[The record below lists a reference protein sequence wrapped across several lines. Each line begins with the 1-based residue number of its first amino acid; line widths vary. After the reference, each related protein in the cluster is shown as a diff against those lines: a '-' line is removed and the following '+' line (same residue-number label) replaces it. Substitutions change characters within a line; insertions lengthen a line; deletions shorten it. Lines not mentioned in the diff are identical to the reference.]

1 MDNSDTIQIQ
11 PDHFYD
17 GKGGVPVFKPTF
29 EQFKDFGAFVASV
42 RKYGTEYGIIK
53 VIPPSEWKSKL
64 PNDLSEKLA
73 KIKIAHPIQQVFMRQ
88 SKCGAYIV
96 KNVETHKT
104 YSVEEW
110 AKLCEQEEHR
120 PPETRYLNPRIP
132 LNNNQKVVQKQKP
145 SSSSANNN
153 NSLNFGSLIDSQQ
166 KFENIT
172 DTTSKSEQK
181 RNETISESSNH
192 LITSENIQLFTPND
206 SPNNL
211 SVDYSINNKLLMNN
225 YISTL
230 DSEDDD
236 GDESEMEVLCTSG
249 IIFEPKVVVEPIA
262 NIDNP
267 PKFNYHS
274 VNGNLPYND
283 EQYIKELERD
293 YWRNL
298 PYSPPYYGA
307 DMAAS
312 FAWHVEDK
320 DLYSINYIHFGA
332 PKQWYSISPLKASN
346 FELNMKGWFPH
357 AEKECLQFLRH
368 KEYMVSPTII
378 GEVPIAI
385 NRLIQR
391 EGEFV
396 ITFPRGYHS
405 GYNLGF
411 NCAESV
417 NFAFEDW
424 IDYGIKAKSCTCR
437 PDSVQIDVELLFGH
451 LINKPPEQQTLVMIE
466 RPISSILES
475 SSPSSSLPYRMPS
488 SINPKKMLR
497 LKTSKEISFS
507 NQHKRPKIQVH
518 TIKSS
523 PNINSLNSLSSSTNN
538 KLLSPSFDAISHR
551 MVTSPITLQTQIS
564 SRTLIEKHKYI
575 LHKFDKFEIHQ
586 SSNKTVKSREI
597 QSKHVNSTRISK
609 QPIVEHKLV
618 VKNKKPHRYEPYTIE
633 KNNSSSIT
641 LENHDKCFLCP
652 VRGKETIRT
661 VDGRYAHRL
670 CASFIPETFA
680 VTQEEFGE
688 EFIVVDMTYIP
699 LERKSLICHICK
711 TSDGVCIQ
719 CRQCTTAFHVFCA
732 YEAGDIEKLTEIC
745 LSEQV

>member
-192 LITSENIQLFTPND
+192 LTTSENIQLFTPND

-211 SVDYSINNKLLMNN
+211 SVDYSINNKLLINN

-307 DMAAS
+307 DMA
-312 FAWHVEDK
+312 
-320 DLYSINYIHFGA
+320 
-332 PKQWYSISPLKASN
+332 
-346 FELNMKGWFPH
+346 GWFPH

-475 SSPSSSLPYRMPS
+475 SSPSSSMPYRMSS

-597 QSKHVNSTRISK
+597 QSKHQV
-609 QPIVEHKLV
+609 V

-745 LSEQV
+745 LSEQCKD